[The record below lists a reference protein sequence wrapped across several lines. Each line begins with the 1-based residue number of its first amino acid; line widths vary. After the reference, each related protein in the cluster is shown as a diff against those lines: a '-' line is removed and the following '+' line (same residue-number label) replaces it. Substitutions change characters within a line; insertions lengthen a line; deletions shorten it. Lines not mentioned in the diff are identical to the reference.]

1 MTDKKINGE
10 LEEFSYAL
18 GMSIAANL
26 IQTGVKTVS
35 ADFFLSGFTDVF
47 NGNEPKIHPEDANQI
62 LESFIAGINQNKG
75 AQNLED
81 GLRFLAENRK
91 VNGVTELPSGLQYS
105 VLKEGNGDIPSASK
119 QVKCHYHGT
128 LIDGTIFDSS
138 VQRGKP
144 AVFPVNGVIQGWVEA
159 LQLMP
164 VGSKWRLFIPSHLAY
179 GKHGAGSVI
188 GPDMTLIFDVE
199 LLEIV

>member
-1 MTDKKINGE
+1 MADNKLKGE

-26 IQTGVKTVS
+26 IQSGVNTVNP
-35 ADFFLSGFTDVF
+35 AIFLNGFTDVF
-47 NGNEPKIHPEDANQI
+47 KGNEPQIHPEDANQI
-62 LESFIAGINQNKG
+62 LESFISSINQNKG
-75 AQNLED
+75 TQNLDD
-81 GLRFLAENRK
+81 GMRFLAVNRESA
-91 VNGVTELPSGLQYS
+91 GVVELPSGLQY
-105 VLKEGNGDIPSASK
+105 LILNEGKGAIPTASQ

-128 LIDGTIFDSS
+128 LTDGTIFDSS

-164 VGSKWRLFIPSHLAY
+164 VGSKWRLFIPPHLAY
-179 GKHGAGSVI
+179 GKHGAGQLI

-199 LLEIV
+199 LLEII

>member
-1 MTDKKINGE
+1 MTDKKLNGE

-26 IQTGVKTVS
+26 IQTGVKTV
-35 ADFFLSGFTDVF
+35 DPTIFLEGFTDVF
-47 NGNEPKIHPEDANQI
+47 RGNEPKIDPEDANQI
-62 LESFIAGINQNKG
+62 LESFITAINQNKG

-81 GLRFLAENRK
+81 GLRFLTENRN
-91 VNGVTELPSGLQYS
+91 VTGVTELPSGLQYS
-105 VLKEGNGDIPSASK
+105 VLKEGDGDTPSAEK

-138 VQRGKP
+138 IQRGKP
-144 AVFPVNGVIQGWVEA
+144 AVFPVNGVIKGWVEA

-164 VGSKWRLFIPSHLAY
+164 VGSKWRLFIPPHLAY
-179 GKHGAGSVI
+179 GKQGAGSVI

-199 LLEIV
+199 LLEII

>member
-1 MTDKKINGE
+1 MTDKKLNGE

-26 IQTGVKTVS
+26 IQTGVKTIEPGI
-35 ADFFLSGFTDVF
+35 FLEGFTDVF
-47 NGNEPKIHPEDANQI
+47 KGNHPRIHPEDANQI
-62 LESFIAGINQNKG
+62 LESFISGINQNKG
-75 AQNLED
+75 AKNLEE
-81 GLRFLAENRK
+81 GLVFLEENRN
-91 VNGVTELPSGLQYS
+91 VTGVTELPSGLQYS
-105 VLKEGNGDIPSASK
+105 VLKVGNGAVPTADK

-144 AVFPVNGVIQGWVEA
+144 AVFPVSGVIKGWVEA

-164 VGSKWRLFIPSHLAY
+164 VGSKWRLFIPPHLAY
-179 GKHGAGSVI
+179 GKQGAGSVI
-188 GPDMTLIFDVE
+188 GPDTTLIFDVE
-199 LLEIV
+199 LLEII

>member
-1 MTDKKINGE
+1 MTDKKLNGE

-26 IQTGVKTVS
+26 IQTGVKTIEPGI
-35 ADFFLSGFTDVF
+35 FLEGFTDVF
-47 NGNEPKIHPEDANQI
+47 KGNHPKIHPEDANQI

-75 AQNLED
+75 AKNLEE
-81 GLRFLAENRK
+81 GLVFLEENRN
-91 VNGVTELPSGLQYS
+91 VTGVTELPSGLQYS
-105 VLKEGNGDIPSASK
+105 VLKVGNGAVPTADK

-144 AVFPVNGVIQGWVEA
+144 AVFPVSGVIKGWVEA

-164 VGSKWRLFIPSHLAY
+164 VGSKWRLFIPPHLAY
-179 GKHGAGSVI
+179 GKQGAGSVI
-188 GPDMTLIFDVE
+188 GPDTTLIFDVE
-199 LLEIV
+199 LLEII